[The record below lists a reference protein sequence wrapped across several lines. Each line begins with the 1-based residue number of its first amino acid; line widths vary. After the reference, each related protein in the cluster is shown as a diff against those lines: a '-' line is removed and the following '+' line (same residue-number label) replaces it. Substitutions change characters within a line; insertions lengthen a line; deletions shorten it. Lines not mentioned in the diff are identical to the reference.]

1 MDIIMKAIRKHFFVT
16 ATLAVLFTM
25 VLAACNSAPPPQTN
39 TQASSFDK
47 LANLPFSEGRPTTDT
62 AQTLRDELL
71 FQRATQAY
79 LWAMPLVNTLGM
91 KSGSEKVFGFGYNV
105 LPIWKKRL
113 DAKTLVT
120 TPNSDVIY
128 AMSYVDLGKDGPL
141 VFEVPPNLQ
150 GILLDFWQ
158 RPIPVDGGKFY
169 GDVGLPGPDAGKGGK
184 ILILPPGYKGDVP
197 KGYYVYR
204 SGTNNVFVFLRSFYQ
219 DPKNLTP
226 AVELVEQSKIYP
238 LNGKDS
244 AKPMQFPDASGVPAN
259 MLPISDGS
267 AFDQLKLLV
276 DSEGANLAES
286 DSLGMLASIGIIK
299 GQLFNLDA
307 HTRQILDQAAKT
319 GYKMSR
325 VIGFQDVVSGRS
337 LLIYPDRRWIN
348 PMADG
353 TPANPGGPFDLAWGR
368 KAGGYLDLDTRI
380 WFFTDYYS
388 ISPGM
393 ISQIPGKGAKYM
405 IAFTDSQG
413 APLVG
418 DGNYHVN
425 LPANIP
431 AANFWSVTLY
441 EAENAS
447 GLANGQPF
455 PSLGSRDK
463 PVQNADGSTDV
474 YLGPKA
480 PDGQQANWL
489 ATVPGRGYFAILR
502 LYGPTEAAID
512 KSWKPGDIEKVK

>member
-1 MDIIMKAIRKHFFVT
+1 MVHTRHQAETTLKTTDSRKLAT
-16 ATLAVLFTM
+16 AALACA
-25 VLAACNSAPPPQTN
+25 LAL
-39 TQASSFDK
+39 ASSVAPAQTSRFDD
-47 LANLPFSEGRPTTDT
+47 LANLPFSENRPTPET

-71 FQRATQAY
+71 FQRATQTY
-79 LWAMPLVNTLGM
+79 LWALPLINTLGM
-91 KSGSEKVFGFGYNV
+91 KNGSEKVFGAGYHV

-128 AMSYVDLGKDGPL
+128 AMSYVDLGKDGPI
-141 VFEVPPNLQ
+141 VFEAPPNLQ

-158 RPIPVDGGKFY
+158 RPIPVDGGKFF
-169 GDVGLPGPDAGKGGK
+169 GDVGLPGPDGGKGGK
-184 ILILPPGYKGDVP
+184 FLLLPPGYKGQVP
-197 KGYYVYR
+197 KGYFVYR
-204 SGTNNVFVFLRSFYQ
+204 SATNNVFIFLRSFYQ

-226 AVELVEQSKIYP
+226 AVALVEQSKIYP
-238 LNGKDS
+238 LNGKAT

-259 MLPISDGS
+259 MLPVSDSS
-267 AFDQLKLLV
+267 AFDQLKQLL
-276 DSEGANLAES
+276 DSEVSNLAEA
-286 DSLGMLASIGIIK
+286 DSLGMLAAIGIVK
-299 GQLFNLDA
+299 GQPFTPDA
-307 HTRQILDQAAKT
+307 KTRAILDRAATT

-325 VIGFQDVVSGRS
+325 VIGFQENVSGRS
-337 LLIYPDRRWIN
+337 FKVYPDRRWVN
-348 PMADG
+348 PMADAA
-353 TPANPGGPFDLAWGR
+353 PANPSGPFDLSWKR
-368 KAGGYLDLDTRI
+368 TAGGYLDLDSRI

-388 ISPGM
+388 WSPGM

-405 IAFTDSQG
+405 VGFTDSEG
-413 APLVG
+413 TPLSG
-418 DGNYHVN
+418 GSHYRLN

-463 PVQNADGSTDV
+463 PLPNADGSTDL
-474 YLGPKA
+474 YLGPTA
-480 PDGQQANWL
+480 PAGKSGNWL
-489 ATVPGRGYFAILR
+489 ATVPGKGYFAILR
-502 LYGPTEAAID
+502 LYGPTEAALD